1 MFSTRTSI
9 AALAVLALTS
19 AGGAVISTS
28 ATATSP
34 TSDYCTNSD
43 STHFPQSA
51 DTAATWLSA
60 CHASDHTDHA
70 PAQPYYCTHAYVP
83 YIPHTADAIAEWL
96 SACDVIKR

>member
-1 MFSTRTSI
+1 MFSSRTSI

-34 TSDYCTNSD
+34 RSD
-43 STHFPQSA
+43 SGSTHLPQSA
-51 DTAATWLSA
+51 DTAATWLAA
-60 CHASDHTDHA
+60 CHAGDQTDHA
-70 PAQPYYCTHAYVP
+70 PRQPYYCTHAYVP
-83 YIPHTADAIAEWL
+83 YIPRSADAIAEWL